1 MTTSSAQLPW
11 WKEPTKDH
19 WIAFVAAWFGW
30 VLDAFDFTVFILV
43 MPKIR
48 EEFTVSSTYATLS
61 IALTLLLR
69 LVGGMVAGWAAD
81 RWGRRLPLLISI
93 VWFAACDFAIA
104 FAGSFET
111 VLILR
116 TLFGFGMGAE
126 WTAGATLAMEQWPKR
141 SRGIASGVLQGSW
154 AVGYFLAAIAAA
166 YVVPLYG
173 WRGLFITAALPALL
187 IFPLMWFV
195 KEPPHIQA
203 AAADKTLDT
212 SFGALLKTPGV
223 MSRLVWGSAAMAAGL
238 ACYYGL
244 IGNYPD
250 LLKSFG
256 HDISGI
262 SFHVALF
269 NVGMMVGAIAC
280 GFIAMK
286 RGVAPAIL
294 IPTLAM
300 AVCVPLYVGA
310 SPALLAVGAF
320 LGGLFGAG
328 YSGTTPLLL
337 TSLFPDHL
345 RAKAVGIVYHVGA
358 VPAAFVPMSIAA
370 MHEKGGL
377 SWGTAISIVVALSVL
392 GLAALVAL
400 GPAEVKAKPSP
411 DAVAH

>member
-1 MTTSSAQLPW
+1 MTTAAAPLQPW

-19 WIAFVAAWFGW
+19 WIAFAAAWFGW

-43 MPKIR
+43 MPKIK

-104 FAGSFET
+104 FAGNFET
-111 VLILR
+111 ILILR

-126 WTAGATLAMEQWPKR
+126 WTAGATLAMEQWPAR

-166 YVVPLYG
+166 YVVPVYG

-195 KEPPHIQA
+195 KEPPHIKSA
-203 AAADKTLDT
+203 AHANVDT
-212 SFGALLKTPGV
+212 SFGALVRTPGV

-238 ACYYGL
+238 AAYYGL

-250 LLKSFG
+250 LLKGFG
-256 HDISGI
+256 QDIGGI

-269 NVGMMVGAIAC
+269 NVGMMIGAIGC

-294 IPTLAM
+294 IPTIAM
-300 AVCVPLYVGA
+300 AICVPLYVGVPA
-310 SPALLAVGAF
+310 SLLAIGAF

-337 TSLFPDHL
+337 TSLFPAHL

-358 VPAAFVPMSIAA
+358 VPAAFVPMAIAA

-377 SWGTAISIVVALSVL
+377 SWGTSIGIVVAVSVL
-392 GLAALVAL
+392 GLAALVAF
-400 GPAEVKAKPSP
+400 GPAVVKAKPSP